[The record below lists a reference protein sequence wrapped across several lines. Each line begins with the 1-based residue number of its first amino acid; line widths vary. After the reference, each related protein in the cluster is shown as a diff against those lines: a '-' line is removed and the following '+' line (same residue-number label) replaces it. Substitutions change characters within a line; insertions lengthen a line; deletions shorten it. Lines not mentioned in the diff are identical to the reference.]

1 MKKEKYTFDD
11 LLGLMTKLR
20 GENGCPWD
28 REQTHESLK
37 RYMVEET
44 YEALEAIEDGD
55 DAGIKEELGDVLLQV
70 VFHSEIAR
78 EEGRFDSGDV
88 VDGICRKIIERHT
101 HVFGDDIA
109 EDPESVLINWDKI
122 KNKSKGLNSHTEKIK
137 KIPKTYPALLRS
149 LKIQE
154 KAAKAGFDWD
164 KAEGAIEKTME
175 EIEEFMK
182 ACRDRDQKA
191 IKSEMGDLF
200 FSLVNVCRF
209 LDIEPEITLNETS
222 DKFIRRFSYIEE
234 SCVAAGLDIE
244 EMTLAELDA
253 YWDKAKKAGL

>member
-1 MKKEKYTFDD
+1 MKKEKYTFED
-11 LLGLMTKLR
+11 LLDLMEKLR

-44 YEALEAIEDGD
+44 YEALEAIEENND
-55 DAGIKEELGDVLLQV
+55 DMIKEELGDVLLQV
-70 VFHSEIAR
+70 VFHSQIAR
-78 EEGRFDSGDV
+78 EEERFEASDV

-101 HVFGDDIA
+101 HVFGEDIA
-109 EDPESVLINWDKI
+109 EDPEAVLKNWDRI
-122 KNKSKGLNSHTEKIK
+122 KNKSKGLDSHTEKIAS
-137 KIPKTYPALLRS
+137 IPKTYPALLRS

-164 KAEGAIEKTME
+164 EADGAIDKTME
-175 EIEEFMK
+175 EIGEFMA
-182 ACRDRDQKA
+182 ACKSHDKKA
-191 IKSEMGDLF
+191 IRAEMGDLF

-222 DKFIRRFSYIEE
+222 DKFINRFAFIEE
-234 SCVAAGLDIE
+234 ECRKAGLVME
-244 EMTLAELDA
+244 EMSLTELDA
-253 YWDKAKKAGL
+253 YWDKAKEAGL

>member
-1 MKKEKYTFDD
+1 MKKEKYTFQD
-11 LLGLMTKLR
+11 LTELMEKLR
-20 GENGCPWD
+20 SDDGCPWD

-55 DAGIKEELGDVLLQV
+55 DASIKEELGDVLLQV
-70 VFHSEIAR
+70 VFHSQIAK
-78 EEGRFDSGDV
+78 EEDRFDSSDV
-88 VDGICRKIIERHT
+88 IDGICRKIIERHT

-109 EDPESVLINWDKI
+109 EDPEAVLKNWDKI
-122 KNKSKGLNSHTEKIK
+122 KNKSKGLNTHTEKIK

-164 KAEGAIEKTME
+164 KVGGAIDKTME
-175 EIEEFMK
+175 EIEEFMV
-182 ACRDRDQKA
+182 ACREHDKKA
-191 IKSEMGDLF
+191 MRSEMGDLF

-209 LDIEPEITLNETS
+209 LEIEPEITLNETS
-222 DKFIRRFSYIEE
+222 DKFIKRFAFIEDE
-234 SCVAAGLDIE
+234 CRKADLVMEDMS
-244 EMTLAELDA
+244 LAELDA
-253 YWDKAKKAGL
+253 YWDKAKEAGL